1 MQKDQFLIDDAIR
14 RLREAAVSH
23 PEEPAQEVEEPAIKN
38 PHPAPT
44 HSFLSHPATAVGD
57 YDDIAVEEKKHTPAR
72 PVPSVVHSVP
82 IVRSAEREKPAIQTP
97 VKHVSCVT
105 STVRSRYMDA
115 VTSSSTA
122 RKPLTPLTKG
132 TLHSD
137 RRVLPAPVSTVSA
150 STERKFNRPA
160 APVPSATKPVSV
172 HPVTPKSASSTLPSY
187 MRETKAS
194 AVRAS
199 MVKPVVKTGAVSTS
213 YPRKPLVGEMAP
225 D

>member
-1 MQKDQFLIDDAIR
+1 M
-14 RLREAAVSH
+14 
-23 PEEPAQEVEEPAIKN
+23 IKN

-57 YDDIAVEEKKHTPAR
+57 YDDIAVEEKRHTPAR
-72 PVPSVVHSVP
+72 PTPSIVHSAP
-82 IVRSAEREKPAIQTP
+82 IARTAEREKPVLQTP

-115 VTSSSTA
+115 VTSSSSA

-132 TLHSD
+132 TIHSD
-137 RRVLPAPVSTVSA
+137 RRVLPTPVSTLSA
-150 STERKFNRPA
+150 STERKFNRPV
-160 APVPSATKPVSV
+160 APVSTTKPVSV
-172 HPVTPKSASSTLPSY
+172 HPVMPKPPSSTLPSY

-213 YPRKPLVGEMAP
+213 YPRKPLVSGNWH